1 MQEPREEAR
10 GFLRV
15 ILIVTAIGIFTV
27 VLGSLLF
34 FSFLDLLACN
44 IFAIV
49 PLLLG
54 GYTVYVIIRRG
65 FEMRRL
71 AVEGVE
77 TTGTVTRKIK
87 FPRRR
92 YQIKYAYYDSF
103 GNEHYRTSF
112 VSRETYDHLEVGS
125 PVKVVYLP
133 HQPSVSGLL
142 SDVEDARRALE
153 RKA

>member
-1 MQEPREEAR
+1 MQEPGEEAK
-10 GFLRV
+10 GFLKV

-34 FSFLDLLACN
+34 FSFRDLLTGN
-44 IFAIV
+44 TFAII

-77 TTGTVTRKIK
+77 TAGTVTRKIK

-92 YQIKYAYYDSF
+92 YQIKYDFTAKT
-103 GNEHYRTSF
+103 HYRNA
-112 VSRETYDHLEVGS
+112 DGS
-125 PVKVVYLP
+125 EFYIRVPRSLKFYT
-133 HQPSVSGLL
+133 L
-142 SDVEDARRALE
+142 SC
-153 RKA
+153 